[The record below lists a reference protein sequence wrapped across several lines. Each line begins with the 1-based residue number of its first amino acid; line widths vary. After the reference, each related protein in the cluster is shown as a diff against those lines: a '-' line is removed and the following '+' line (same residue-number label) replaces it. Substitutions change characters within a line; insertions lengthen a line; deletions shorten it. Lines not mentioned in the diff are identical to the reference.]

1 MQNIGKIADDLGLK
15 PEHVLPYGHYKAKIS
30 LDALSGDALS
40 GDALS
45 GDSLSKGASGRGKLI
60 VVTGITPTPA
70 GEGKTTTAIGL
81 TQGMGRLGHKVTV
94 NLREP
99 TLGPIFGIKG
109 GGTGGG
115 MARIVPEDEINIH
128 FTGDAHAV
136 ASAHN
141 LLAALVDNAV
151 FRNAVP
157 GLDASGI
164 HWTRVTDASDRGL
177 RQVLTGVGAP
187 IGGAGTYG
195 PLREARFDIVSA
207 SEIMA
212 ILALADGPDDLRERI
227 SRIVVGVTR
236 NGEPVS
242 VAGLGVQGALMTLLH
257 QTVMPNL
264 VQTLEGQP
272 ALVHAGPFGN
282 IAHGC
287 SSILA
292 DRMALSYADYV
303 ITEAGFASDLG
314 FEKFM
319 HIKTRPR
326 PGYDSGLMPSAAVL
340 VASARALKW
349 HGGARRRDLNRPN
362 EGSVM
367 AGGPNLAHHVGIV
380 TGFGLPCVVAI
391 NRFSS
396 DSPGELAA
404 VKNIA
409 MKAGATAAV
418 ECDGYARGG
427 AGAEELAQA
436 VADAAQTQDGS
447 RLTYAY
453 PMEAT
458 AQDKTLALAQKIYG
472 AADVAWSA
480 QALNQLKYF
489 ESQGWGN
496 LPICMAKTHLSI
508 SHDPALRNRPQGY
521 TFPVNDLRAS
531 VGAGFLY
538 ALAGR
543 IETLPGLPTRP
554 RALEMDVSPEGEVIG
569 ILN

>member
-1 MQNIGKIADDLGLK
+1 MEAITRIADNLGLNS
-15 PEHVLPYGHYKAKIS
+15 EHVLPYGRHKAKIS
-30 LDALSGDALS
+30 LDALAGGTAE
-40 GDALS
+40 
-45 GDSLSKGASGRGKLI
+45 KGKLI

-81 TQGMGRLGHKVTV
+81 TQGMGRLGHRVTV

-115 MARIVPEDEINIH
+115 KARIVPEDEINIH

-157 GLDASGI
+157 DFDATGI

-177 RQVLTGVGAP
+177 RQVVAGVG
-187 IGGAGTYG
+187 GDGYG

-212 ILALADGPDDLRERI
+212 ILALADGPEDLRERI
-227 SRIVVGVTR
+227 SRIVVGVTK
-236 NGEPVS
+236 GGDPVS
-242 VAGLGVQGALMTLLH
+242 VDRLGVAGALMTLLH

-264 VQTLEGQP
+264 VQTMEGQP
-272 ALVHAGPFGN
+272 AIVHAGPFGN

-292 DRMALSYADYV
+292 DKLALGYADYV
-303 ITEAGFASDLG
+303 VTEAGFASDLG

-319 HIKTRPR
+319 HIKTRQ
-326 PGYDSGLMPSAAVL
+326 SGLLPSAAVL

-349 HGGARRRDLNRPN
+349 HGGGRRRDLDQPN
-362 EGSVM
+362 VESVW

-380 TGFGLPCVVAI
+380 KGFGLPVVVAI
-391 NRFSS
+391 NRFGS
-396 DSPGELAA
+396 DSGEELDA
-404 VKNIA
+404 VAQIA
-409 MKAGATAAV
+409 VEAGATAAV
-418 ECDGYARGG
+418 ECDGFAQGG
-427 AGAEELAQA
+427 PGAEELAQA
-436 VADAAQTQDGS
+436 VVEATQTDS
-447 RLTYAY
+447 EISYAY
-453 PMEAT
+453 SLEAS
-458 AQDKTLALAQKIYG
+458 AQDKVLALAQKVYG
-472 AADVAWSA
+472 AADVTWSA
-480 QALNQLKYF
+480 GARRQLQYF
-489 ESQGWGN
+489 ETQGWGG

-521 TFPVNDLRAS
+521 TFPVNDIRAS

-554 RALEMDVSPEGEVIG
+554 RALDMDVTADGDVVGLS
-569 ILN
+569 

>member
-1 MQNIGKIADDLGLK
+1 MEPITKIADDLGIDS
-15 PEHVLPYGHYKAKIS
+15 EHVLPYGRYKAKIS
-30 LDALSGDALS
+30 LDALRDAK
-40 GDALS
+40 D
-45 GDSLSKGASGRGKLI
+45 RQGKLV

-81 TQGMGRLGHKVTV
+81 TQGMGRLGHKVIV

-115 MARIVPEDEINIH
+115 KARIVPEDEINIH

-151 FRNAVP
+151 FRNAIP
-157 GLDASGI
+157 DFEATGI

-177 RQVLTGVGAP
+177 RQVVAGVG
-187 IGGAGTYG
+187 GTGYG

-212 ILALADGPDDLRERI
+212 ILALTDGPQDLRERI

-236 NGEPVS
+236 GGEPVS
-242 VAGLGVQGALMTLLH
+242 VGRLGVEGSLMTLLH

-264 VQTLEGQP
+264 VQTTEGQP
-272 ALVHAGPFGN
+272 AVVHAGPFGN

-292 DRMALSYADYV
+292 DKLAVGYADYV

-319 HIKTRPR
+319 HIKTRPS
-326 PGYDSGLMPSAAVL
+326 PGYGGGLLPSAAVL

-349 HGGARRRDLNRPN
+349 HGGARRRDLDQPN
-362 EGSVM
+362 VESVF

-380 TGFGLPCVVAI
+380 KGFGLPVVVAI
-391 NRFSS
+391 NRFGA
-396 DSPGELAA
+396 DSAEELDA
-404 VKNIA
+404 VRQIA
-409 MKAGATAAV
+409 MSAGATSAV
-418 ECDGYARGG
+418 ECDGFARGG
-427 AGAEELAQA
+427 AGSEELAQA
-436 VADAAQTQDGS
+436 VVEATQTGS
-447 RLTYAY
+447 EITYAY
-453 PMEAT
+453 PLEAS
-458 AQDKTLALAQKIYG
+458 AQDKVLALAQKVYG
-472 AADVAWSA
+472 AADVTWSA
-480 QALNQLKYF
+480 DARRQLQYF

-496 LPICMAKTHLSI
+496 LPVCMAKTHLSI
-508 SHDPALRNRPQGY
+508 SHDPSLRNRPQGY
-521 TFPVNDLRAS
+521 TFPVNDIRAS

-554 RALEMDVSPEGEVIG
+554 RALDMDVTADGEVVG

>member
-1 MQNIGKIADDLGLK
+1 MEPITKIADDLGIDS
-15 PEHVLPYGHYKAKIS
+15 EHVLPYGRYKAKIS
-30 LDALSGDALS
+30 LDALRDAK
-40 GDALS
+40 D
-45 GDSLSKGASGRGKLI
+45 RQGKLV

-81 TQGMGRLGHKVTV
+81 TQGMGRLGHKVVV

-115 MARIVPEDEINIH
+115 KARIVPEDEINIH

-157 GLDASGI
+157 DFEATGI

-177 RQVLTGVGAP
+177 RQVVAGVG
-187 IGGAGTYG
+187 GTGYG

-212 ILALADGPDDLRERI
+212 ILALTDGPQDLRERI

-236 NGEPVS
+236 GGEPVS
-242 VAGLGVQGALMTLLH
+242 VGRLGVEGSLMTLLH

-264 VQTLEGQP
+264 VQTTEGQP
-272 ALVHAGPFGN
+272 AVVHAGPFGN

-292 DRMALSYADYV
+292 DKLAVGYADYV

-319 HIKTRPR
+319 HIKTRPS
-326 PGYDSGLMPSAAVL
+326 PGYGGGLLPSAAVL

-349 HGGARRRDLNRPN
+349 HGGARRRDLDQPN
-362 EGSVM
+362 VESVFT
-367 AGGPNLAHHVGIV
+367 GGPNLAHHVGIV
-380 TGFGLPCVVAI
+380 KGFGLPVVVAI
-391 NRFSS
+391 NRFGA
-396 DSPGELAA
+396 DSAEELDA
-404 VKNIA
+404 VRQIA
-409 MKAGATAAV
+409 MSAGATSAV
-418 ECDGYARGG
+418 ECDGFARGG

-436 VADAAQTQDGS
+436 VVEATQTDS
-447 RLTYAY
+447 EITYAY
-453 PMEAT
+453 PLEAS
-458 AQDKTLALAQKIYG
+458 AQDKVLALAQKVYG
-472 AADVAWSA
+472 AADVTWSA
-480 QALNQLKYF
+480 DARRQLQYF

-496 LPICMAKTHLSI
+496 LPVCMAKTHLSI
-508 SHDPALRNRPQGY
+508 SHDPSLRNRPQGY
-521 TFPVNDLRAS
+521 TFPVNDIRAS

-554 RALEMDVSPEGEVIG
+554 RALDMDVTADGEVVG

>member
-1 MQNIGKIADDLGLK
+1 MQFITKIADDLGIDS
-15 PEHVLPYGHYKAKIS
+15 EHVLPYGRYKAKIS
-30 LDALSGDALS
+30 LDALRDAK
-40 GDALS
+40 D
-45 GDSLSKGASGRGKLI
+45 RQGKLV

-81 TQGMGRLGHKVTV
+81 TQGMGRLGHKVVV

-115 MARIVPEDEINIH
+115 KARIVPEDEINIH

-157 GLDASGI
+157 DFEATGI

-177 RQVLTGVGAP
+177 RQVVAGVG
-187 IGGAGTYG
+187 GTGYG

-212 ILALADGPDDLRERI
+212 ILALTGGPQDLRERI

-236 NGEPVS
+236 GGEPVS
-242 VAGLGVQGALMTLLH
+242 VGRLGVEGSLMTLLH

-264 VQTLEGQP
+264 VQTMEGQP
-272 ALVHAGPFGN
+272 AVVHAGPFGN

-292 DRMALSYADYV
+292 DKLAVGYADYV
-303 ITEAGFASDLG
+303 VTEAGFASDLG

-319 HIKTRPR
+319 HIKTRPG
-326 PGYDSGLMPSAAVL
+326 PGYGGGLLPSAAVL

-349 HGGARRRDLNRPN
+349 HGGARRRDLDQPN
-362 EGSVM
+362 VESLF

-380 TGFGLPCVVAI
+380 KGFGLPVVVAI
-391 NRFSS
+391 NRFGS
-396 DSPGELAA
+396 DTAEELDA
-404 VKNIA
+404 VRQIA
-409 MKAGATAAV
+409 MNAGATSAV
-418 ECDGYARGG
+418 ECDGFARGG
-427 AGAEELAQA
+427 AGSEELAQA
-436 VADAAQTQDGS
+436 VVEATQTGS
-447 RLTYAY
+447 EITYAY
-453 PMEAT
+453 PLEAS
-458 AQDKTLALAQKIYG
+458 AQDKVLALAQKVYG
-472 AADVAWSA
+472 AADVTWSA
-480 QALNQLKYF
+480 DARRQLQYF

-496 LPICMAKTHLSI
+496 LPVCMAKTHLSI
-508 SHDPALRNRPQGY
+508 SHDPSLRNRPQGY
-521 TFPVNDLRAS
+521 TFPVNEIRAS

-554 RALEMDVSPEGEVIG
+554 RALDMDVTADGEVVG